1 MGMENAVYMD
11 HNATTAVRPEARDAV
26 SRALAVTGNPSS
38 VHGSGRTA
46 RRLVEDARD
55 AVAALVGAEP
65 AAVVFTSGGTEA
77 NNLALRGA
85 GRARVLCSAVEHASV
100 LSVIDGIIPIPVDG
114 DGIVDLDALE
124 ALLAEGEDGTALVS
138 VMLANN
144 ETGALQPVADVA
156 ALAHAHGALVHCD
169 AVQAAGKM
177 AIDFR
182 ALSCDLMSLS
192 AHKIG
197 GPPGVGALVIAGDV
211 AEGLALS
218 PVLRGGGQERGRR
231 AGTENVPGI
240 AGFGAAAR
248 AAREGLADFAR
259 LGPWRDRIENRLREH
274 AGSRVYG
281 FGAPRLANTSC
292 LIMPGVEAE
301 TQVIQLDL
309 AGVAVSAGA
318 ACSSGKVEPSRVLA
332 AMGADA
338 KEAATAIRVSLGWN
352 TTEDDVERFEEAWIQ
367 VHGQAQAN
375 THAHAAA

>member
-1 MGMENAVYMD
+1 MGMKNPVYMD

-26 SRALAVTGNPSS
+26 ALALALTGNPSS

-65 AAVVFTSGGTEA
+65 AWIVFTSGGTEA
-77 NNLALRGA
+77 NNLALRVLPK
-85 GRARVLCSAVEHASV
+85 RAPILCSAVEHASV
-100 LSVIDGIIPIPVDG
+100 LSVMDGIVEIPVDG
-114 DGIVDLDALE
+114 DGVVDLGALE
-124 ALLAEGEDGTALVS
+124 ALLAGEDTPALVS

-144 ETGALQPVADVA
+144 ETGVLQPVADVA
-156 ALAHAHGALVHCD
+156 ALAHEHGALIHCD

-182 ALSCDLMSLS
+182 ALGCDLMSLS

-197 GPPGVGALVIAGDV
+197 GPSGVGALVVTSGVEDD
-211 AEGLALS
+211 LALI
-218 PVLRGGGQERGRR
+218 PMLRGGGQERGRR

-248 AAREGLADFAR
+248 AAREGLTDFAR
-259 LGPWRDRIENRLREH
+259 LGRWRERIENRLRQR
-274 AGSRVYG
+274 ADSRVYG

-292 LIMPGVEAE
+292 LTMPGVEAE
-301 TQVIQLDL
+301 TQVIQFDL

-332 AMGADA
+332 AMGVDA
-338 KEAATAIRVSLGWN
+338 NEAATAIRVSLGWN
-352 TTEDDVERFEEAWIQ
+352 TTEDDADKFVEAWIQ
-367 VHGQAQAN
+367 VYGQAQA
-375 THAHAAA
+375 HAA

>member
-1 MGMENAVYMD
+1 MGMKNPVYMD

-26 SRALAVTGNPSS
+26 ALALALTGNPSS

-65 AAVVFTSGGTEA
+65 AWVVFTSGGTEA
-77 NNLALRGA
+77 NNLALRVLPK
-85 GRARVLCSAVEHASV
+85 RAPILCSAVEHASV
-100 LSVIDGIIPIPVDG
+100 LSVMDGIVEIPVDG
-114 DGIVDLDALE
+114 DGVVDLGALE
-124 ALLAEGEDGTALVS
+124 ALLAGEDTPALVS

-144 ETGALQPVADVA
+144 ETGVLQPVADVA
-156 ALAHAHGALVHCD
+156 ALAHEHGALIHCD

-182 ALSCDLMSLS
+182 AFGCDLMTLS

-197 GPPGVGALVIAGDV
+197 GPSGVGALVVTSGVEGD
-211 AEGLALS
+211 LALI
-218 PVLRGGGQERGRR
+218 PMLRGGGQERGRR

-248 AAREGLADFAR
+248 AAREGLTDFAR
-259 LGPWRDRIENRLREH
+259 LGRWRERIENRLRQR
-274 AGSRVYG
+274 ADSRVYG

-292 LIMPGVEAE
+292 LTMPGVEAE
-301 TQVIQLDL
+301 TQVIQFDL

-332 AMGADA
+332 AMGVDA
-338 KEAATAIRVSLGWN
+338 NEAATAIRVSLGWN
-352 TTEDDVERFEEAWIQ
+352 TTEDDADKFVEAWIQ
-367 VHGQAQAN
+367 VYGQAQA
-375 THAHAAA
+375 HAA

>member
-1 MGMENAVYMD
+1 MGMKNPVYMD

-26 SRALAVTGNPSS
+26 ALVLALTGNPSS

-65 AAVVFTSGGTEA
+65 AWVVFTSGGTEA
-77 NNLALRGA
+77 NNLALRVLPK
-85 GRARVLCSAVEHASV
+85 RAPILCSAVEHASV
-100 LSVIDGIIPIPVDG
+100 LSVMDGIVEIPVDG
-114 DGIVDLDALE
+114 DGVVDLGALE
-124 ALLAEGEDGTALVS
+124 ALLAGEDTPALVS

-144 ETGALQPVADVA
+144 ETGVLQPVADVA
-156 ALAHAHGALVHCD
+156 ALAHEHGALIHCD

-182 ALSCDLMSLS
+182 TLGCDLMSLS

-197 GPPGVGALVIAGDV
+197 GPSGVGALVVTSGVEGD
-211 AEGLALS
+211 LALI
-218 PVLRGGGQERGRR
+218 PMLRGGGQERGRR

-248 AAREGLADFAR
+248 AAREGLTDFAR
-259 LGPWRDRIENRLREH
+259 LGRWRERIENRLRQH
-274 AGSRVYG
+274 ADSRVYG

-292 LIMPGVEAE
+292 LTMPGVEAE

-332 AMGADA
+332 AMGVDA
-338 KEAATAIRVSLGWN
+338 NEAATAIRVSLGWS
-352 TTEDDVERFEEAWIQ
+352 TTEDDADKFVEAWIQ
-367 VHGQAQAN
+367 VYGQAQA
-375 THAHAAA
+375 HAA

>member
-1 MGMENAVYMD
+1 MGMKNPVYMD

-26 SRALAVTGNPSS
+26 ALALALTGNPSS

-65 AAVVFTSGGTEA
+65 AWVVFTSGGTEA
-77 NNLALRGA
+77 NNLALRVLPK
-85 GRARVLCSAVEHASV
+85 RAPILCSAVEHASV
-100 LSVIDGIIPIPVDG
+100 LSVMDGIVEIPVDG
-114 DGIVDLDALE
+114 DGVVDLGALE
-124 ALLAEGEDGTALVS
+124 ALLAGEDTPALVS

-144 ETGALQPVADVA
+144 ETGVLQPVADVA
-156 ALAHAHGALVHCD
+156 ALAHEHGALIHCD

-182 ALSCDLMSLS
+182 ALGCDLMSLL

-197 GPPGVGALVIAGDV
+197 GPSGVGALVVTSGVEGD
-211 AEGLALS
+211 LALI
-218 PVLRGGGQERGRR
+218 PMLRGGGQERGRR

-248 AAREGLADFAR
+248 AAREGLTDFAR
-259 LGPWRDRIENRLREH
+259 LGRWRERIENRLRQR
-274 AGSRVYG
+274 ADSRVYG

-292 LIMPGVEAE
+292 LTMPGVEAE

-332 AMGADA
+332 AMGVDA
-338 KEAATAIRVSLGWN
+338 NEAATAIRVSLGWN
-352 TTEDDVERFEEAWIQ
+352 TTEDDADKFVEAWIQ
-367 VHGQAQAN
+367 VYGQAQA
-375 THAHAAA
+375 HAA

>member
-1 MGMENAVYMD
+1 MGMKSPVYMD

-26 SRALAVTGNPSS
+26 ALALALTGNPSS

-65 AAVVFTSGGTEA
+65 AWVVFTSGGTEA
-77 NNLALRGA
+77 NNLALRVLPK
-85 GRARVLCSAVEHASV
+85 RAPILCSAVEHASV
-100 LSVIDGIIPIPVDG
+100 LSVMDGIVEIPVDG
-114 DGIVDLDALE
+114 DGVVDLGALE
-124 ALLAEGEDGTALVS
+124 ALLAGEDTPALVS

-144 ETGALQPVADVA
+144 ETGVLQPVADVA
-156 ALAHAHGALVHCD
+156 ALAHEHGALIHCD

-182 ALSCDLMSLS
+182 TLGCDLMSLS

-197 GPPGVGALVIAGDV
+197 GPSGVGALVVTSGVEGD
-211 AEGLALS
+211 LALI
-218 PVLRGGGQERGRR
+218 PMLRGGGQERGRR

-248 AAREGLADFAR
+248 AAREGLTDFAR
-259 LGPWRDRIENRLREH
+259 LGRWRERIENRLRQH
-274 AGSRVYG
+274 ADSRVYG

-292 LIMPGVEAE
+292 LTMPGVEAE

-318 ACSSGKVEPSRVLA
+318 ACSSGKVEPSRVLS
-332 AMGADA
+332 AMGVDA
-338 KEAATAIRVSLGWN
+338 NEAATAIRVSLGWN
-352 TTEDDVERFEEAWIQ
+352 TTEDDADKFVEAWIQ
-367 VHGQAQAN
+367 VYGQAQA
-375 THAHAAA
+375 HAA

>member
-1 MGMENAVYMD
+1 MGMKNPVYMD

-26 SRALAVTGNPSS
+26 ALALALTGNPSS

-65 AAVVFTSGGTEA
+65 AWVVFTSGGTEA
-77 NNLALRGA
+77 NNLALRVLPK
-85 GRARVLCSAVEHASV
+85 RAPILCSAVEHASV
-100 LSVIDGIIPIPVDG
+100 LSVMDGIVEIPVDG
-114 DGIVDLDALE
+114 DGVVDLGALE
-124 ALLAEGEDGTALVS
+124 ALLAGEDTPALVS

-144 ETGALQPVADVA
+144 ETGVLQPVADVA
-156 ALAHAHGALVHCD
+156 ALAHEHGALIHCD

-182 ALSCDLMSLS
+182 ALGCDLMSLS

-197 GPPGVGALVIAGDV
+197 GPSGVGALVVTSGVEGD
-211 AEGLALS
+211 LALI
-218 PVLRGGGQERGRR
+218 PMLRGGGQERGRR

-248 AAREGLADFAR
+248 AAREGLTDFAR
-259 LGPWRDRIENRLREH
+259 LGRWRERIENRLRQH
-274 AGSRVYG
+274 ADSRVYG

-292 LIMPGVEAE
+292 LTMPGVEAE

-332 AMGADA
+332 AMGVDA
-338 KEAATAIRVSLGWN
+338 NEAATAIRVSLGWS
-352 TTEDDVERFEEAWIQ
+352 TTEDDADKFVEAWIQ
-367 VHGQAQAN
+367 VYGQAQA
-375 THAHAAA
+375 HAA

>member
-1 MGMENAVYMD
+1 MGMKNPVYMD

-26 SRALAVTGNPSS
+26 ALALALTGNPSS

-65 AAVVFTSGGTEA
+65 AWVVFTSGGTEA
-77 NNLALRGA
+77 NNLALRVLPK
-85 GRARVLCSAVEHASV
+85 RAPILCSAVEHASV
-100 LSVIDGIIPIPVDG
+100 LSVMDGIVEIPVDG
-114 DGIVDLDALE
+114 DGVVDLGALE
-124 ALLAEGEDGTALVS
+124 ALLAGEDTPALVS

-144 ETGALQPVADVA
+144 ETGVLQPVADVA
-156 ALAHAHGALVHCD
+156 ALAHEHGALIHCD

-182 ALSCDLMSLS
+182 TLGCDLMSLS

-197 GPPGVGALVIAGDV
+197 GPSGVGALVVTSGVEGD
-211 AEGLALS
+211 LALI
-218 PVLRGGGQERGRR
+218 PMLRGGGQERGRR

-248 AAREGLADFAR
+248 AAREGLTDFAR
-259 LGPWRDRIENRLREH
+259 LGRWRERIENRLRQH
-274 AGSRVYG
+274 ADSRVYG

-292 LIMPGVEAE
+292 LTMPGVEAA

-332 AMGADA
+332 AMGVDA
-338 KEAATAIRVSLGWN
+338 NEAATAIRVSLGWS
-352 TTEDDVERFEEAWIQ
+352 TTEDDADKFVEAWIQ
-367 VHGQAQAN
+367 VYGQAQA
-375 THAHAAA
+375 HAA

>member
-1 MGMENAVYMD
+1 MGMKNPVYMD

-26 SRALAVTGNPSS
+26 ALALALTGNPSS

-65 AAVVFTSGGTEA
+65 AWVVFTSGGTEA
-77 NNLALRGA
+77 NNLALRVLPK
-85 GRARVLCSAVEHASV
+85 RAPILCSAVEHASV
-100 LSVIDGIIPIPVDG
+100 LSVMDGIVEIPVDG
-114 DGIVDLDALE
+114 DGVVDFGALE
-124 ALLAEGEDGTALVS
+124 ALLAGEDTPALVS

-144 ETGALQPVADVA
+144 ETGVLQPVADVA
-156 ALAHAHGALVHCD
+156 ALAHEHGALIHCD

-182 ALSCDLMSLS
+182 TLGCDLMSLS

-197 GPPGVGALVIAGDV
+197 GPSGVGALVVTSGVEGD
-211 AEGLALS
+211 LALI
-218 PVLRGGGQERGRR
+218 PMLRGGGQERGRR

-248 AAREGLADFAR
+248 AAREGLTDFAR
-259 LGPWRDRIENRLREH
+259 LGRWRERIENRLRQH
-274 AGSRVYG
+274 ADSRVYS

-292 LIMPGVEAE
+292 LTMPGVEAK

-332 AMGADA
+332 AMGVDA
-338 KEAATAIRVSLGWN
+338 NEAATAIRVSLGWN
-352 TTEDDVERFEEAWIQ
+352 TTEDDADKFVEAWIQ
-367 VHGQAQAN
+367 VYGQAQA
-375 THAHAAA
+375 HAA

>member
-1 MGMENAVYMD
+1 MGMKNPVYMD

-26 SRALAVTGNPSS
+26 ALALALTGNPSS

-65 AAVVFTSGGTEA
+65 AWVVFTSGGTEA
-77 NNLALRGA
+77 NNLALRVLPK
-85 GRARVLCSAVEHASV
+85 RAPILCSAVEHASV
-100 LSVIDGIIPIPVDG
+100 LSVMDGIVEIPVDG
-114 DGIVDLDALE
+114 DGVVDLAALE
-124 ALLAEGEDGTALVS
+124 ALLAGEDTPALVS

-144 ETGALQPVADVA
+144 ETGVIQPVADVA
-156 ALAHAHGALVHCD
+156 ALAHEHGALIHCD

-182 ALSCDLMSLS
+182 ALGCDLMSLS

-197 GPPGVGALVIAGDV
+197 GPSGVGALVVTSGV
-211 AEGLALS
+211 EGGLALI
-218 PVLRGGGQERGRR
+218 PMLRGGGQERGRR

-248 AAREGLADFAR
+248 AAREGLTDFAR
-259 LGPWRDRIENRLREH
+259 LGRWRERIENRLRQH
-274 AGSRVYG
+274 ADSRVYG

-292 LIMPGVEAE
+292 LTMPGVEAE

-332 AMGADA
+332 AMGVDA
-338 KEAATAIRVSLGWN
+338 NEAATAIRVSLGWN
-352 TTEDDVERFEEAWIQ
+352 TTEDDADKFVEAWIQ
-367 VHGQAQAN
+367 VYGQAQA
-375 THAHAAA
+375 HAA

>member
-1 MGMENAVYMD
+1 MGMKNPVYMD

-26 SRALAVTGNPSS
+26 ALALALTGNPSS

-65 AAVVFTSGGTEA
+65 AWVVFTSGGTEA
-77 NNLALRGA
+77 NNLALRVLPR
-85 GRARVLCSAVEHASV
+85 RAPILCSAVEHASV
-100 LSVIDGIIPIPVDG
+100 LSVMDGIVEIPVDG
-114 DGIVDLDALE
+114 DGVVDLGALE
-124 ALLAEGEDGTALVS
+124 ALLAGEDTPALVS

-144 ETGALQPVADVA
+144 ETGVLQPVADVA
-156 ALAHAHGALVHCD
+156 ALAHEHGALIHCD

-182 ALSCDLMSLS
+182 TLGCDLMSLS

-197 GPPGVGALVIAGDV
+197 GPSGVGALVVTSGVEGD
-211 AEGLALS
+211 LALI
-218 PVLRGGGQERGRR
+218 PMLRGGGQERGRR

-248 AAREGLADFAR
+248 AAREGLTDFAR
-259 LGPWRDRIENRLREH
+259 LGRWRERIENRLRQH
-274 AGSRVYG
+274 ADSRVYG

-292 LIMPGVEAE
+292 LTMPGVEAE

-332 AMGADA
+332 AMGVDA
-338 KEAATAIRVSLGWN
+338 NEAATAIRVSLGWN
-352 TTEDDVERFEEAWIQ
+352 TTEDDADKFVEAWIQ
-367 VHGQAQAN
+367 VYGQAQA
-375 THAHAAA
+375 HAA

>member
-1 MGMENAVYMD
+1 MGMKNPVYMD

-26 SRALAVTGNPSS
+26 ALALALTGNPSS

-65 AAVVFTSGGTEA
+65 AWVVFTSGGTEA
-77 NNLALRGA
+77 NNLALRVLPK
-85 GRARVLCSAVEHASV
+85 RAPILCSAVEHASV
-100 LSVIDGIIPIPVDG
+100 LSVMDGIVEIPVDG
-114 DGIVDLDALE
+114 DGVVDLGALE
-124 ALLAEGEDGTALVS
+124 ALLAGEDTPALVS

-144 ETGALQPVADVA
+144 ETGVLQPVADVA
-156 ALAHAHGALVHCD
+156 ALAHEHGALIHCD

-182 ALSCDLMSLS
+182 ALGCDLMSLS

-197 GPPGVGALVIAGDV
+197 GPSGVGALVVTSGVEVD
-211 AEGLALS
+211 LALI
-218 PVLRGGGQERGRR
+218 PMLRGGGQERGRR

-248 AAREGLADFAR
+248 AAREGLTDFAR
-259 LGPWRDRIENRLREH
+259 LGRWRERIENRLRQH
-274 AGSRVYG
+274 ADSRVYG

-292 LIMPGVEAE
+292 LTMPGVEAE

-332 AMGADA
+332 AMGVDA
-338 KEAATAIRVSLGWN
+338 NEAATAIRVSLGWN
-352 TTEDDVERFEEAWIQ
+352 TTEDDADKFVEAWIQ
-367 VHGQAQAN
+367 VYGQAQA
-375 THAHAAA
+375 HAA

>member
-1 MGMENAVYMD
+1 MGMKNPVYMD

-26 SRALAVTGNPSS
+26 ALALALTGNPSS

-65 AAVVFTSGGTEA
+65 AWVVFTSGGTEA
-77 NNLALRGA
+77 NNLALRVLPK
-85 GRARVLCSAVEHASV
+85 RAPILCSAVEHASV
-100 LSVIDGIIPIPVDG
+100 LSVMDGIVEIPVDG
-114 DGIVDLDALE
+114 DGVVDLGALE
-124 ALLAEGEDGTALVS
+124 ALLAGEDPPARVS
-138 VMLANN
+138 GLLANN
-144 ETGALQPVADVA
+144 ETGVLQPVADVA
-156 ALAHAHGALVHCD
+156 ALAHEHGALIHCD

-182 ALSCDLMSLS
+182 TLGCDLMSLS

-197 GPPGVGALVIAGDV
+197 GPSGVGALVVTSGVEGD
-211 AEGLALS
+211 LALI
-218 PVLRGGGQERGRR
+218 PMLRGGGQERGRR

-248 AAREGLADFAR
+248 AAREGLTDFAR
-259 LGPWRDRIENRLREH
+259 LGRWRERIENRLRQR
-274 AGSRVYG
+274 ADSRVYG

-292 LIMPGVEAE
+292 LTMPGVEAE

-332 AMGADA
+332 AMGVDA
-338 KEAATAIRVSLGWN
+338 NEAATAIRVSLGWN
-352 TTEDDVERFEEAWIQ
+352 TTEDDADKFVEAWIQ
-367 VHGQAQAN
+367 VYGQAQA
-375 THAHAAA
+375 HAA

>member
-1 MGMENAVYMD
+1 MGMKNPVYMD

-26 SRALAVTGNPSS
+26 ALALALTGNPSS

-55 AVAALVGAEP
+55 AVAALVDAEP
-65 AAVVFTSGGTEA
+65 AWVVFTSGGTEA
-77 NNLALRGA
+77 NNLALRVLSK
-85 GRARVLCSAVEHASV
+85 RAPILCSAVEHASV
-100 LSVIDGIIPIPVDG
+100 LSVMDGIVEIPVDG
-114 DGIVDLDALE
+114 DGVVDLGALE
-124 ALLAEGEDGTALVS
+124 ALLAGEDTPALVS

-144 ETGALQPVADVA
+144 ETGVLQPVADVA
-156 ALAHAHGALVHCD
+156 ALAHEHGALIHCD

-182 ALSCDLMSLS
+182 ALGCDLMSLS

-197 GPPGVGALVIAGDV
+197 GPSGVGALVVTSGVEGD
-211 AEGLALS
+211 LALI
-218 PVLRGGGQERGRR
+218 PMLRGGGQERGRC

-248 AAREGLADFAR
+248 AAREGLTDFAR
-259 LGPWRDRIENRLREH
+259 LGRWRERIENRLRQH
-274 AGSRVYG
+274 ADNRVYG
-281 FGAPRLANTSC
+281 FGVPRLANTSC
-292 LIMPGVEAE
+292 LTMPGVEAE

-332 AMGADA
+332 AMGVDA
-338 KEAATAIRVSLGWN
+338 NEAATAIRVSLGWN
-352 TTEDDVERFEEAWIQ
+352 TTEDDADKFVEAWIQ
-367 VHGQAQAN
+367 VYGQAQA
-375 THAHAAA
+375 HAA

>member
-1 MGMENAVYMD
+1 MGMKNPVYMD

-26 SRALAVTGNPSS
+26 ALALALTGNPSS

-65 AAVVFTSGGTEA
+65 AWVVFTSGGTEA
-77 NNLALRGA
+77 NNLALRVLPK
-85 GRARVLCSAVEHASV
+85 RAPILCSAVEHASV
-100 LSVIDGIIPIPVDG
+100 LSVMDGIVEIPVDG
-114 DGIVDLDALE
+114 DGVVDLGALE
-124 ALLAEGEDGTALVS
+124 ALLAGEDTPALVS

-144 ETGALQPVADVA
+144 ETGVLQPVADVA
-156 ALAHAHGALVHCD
+156 ALAHEHGALIHCD

-182 ALSCDLMSLS
+182 TLGCDLMSLS

-197 GPPGVGALVIAGDV
+197 GPSGVGALVVTSGVEGD
-211 AEGLALS
+211 LALI
-218 PVLRGGGQERGRR
+218 PMLRGGGQERGRR

-248 AAREGLADFAR
+248 AAREGLTDFAR
-259 LGPWRDRIENRLREH
+259 LGRWRERIENRLRQH
-274 AGSRVYG
+274 ADSRVYG

-292 LIMPGVEAE
+292 LTMPGVEAE
-301 TQVIQLDL
+301 TQVIQFDL

-332 AMGADA
+332 AMGVDA
-338 KEAATAIRVSLGWN
+338 NEAATAIRVSLGWS
-352 TTEDDVERFEEAWIQ
+352 TTEDDADKFVEAWIQ
-367 VHGQAQAN
+367 VYGQAQA
-375 THAHAAA
+375 HAA

>member
-1 MGMENAVYMD
+1 MGMKNPVYMD
-11 HNATTAVRPEARDAV
+11 HNATTAVRLEARDAV
-26 SRALAVTGNPSS
+26 ALALALTGNPSS

-65 AAVVFTSGGTEA
+65 AWVVFTSGGTEA
-77 NNLALRGA
+77 NNLALRVLPK
-85 GRARVLCSAVEHASV
+85 RAPILCSAVEHASV
-100 LSVIDGIIPIPVDG
+100 LSVMDGIVEIPVDG
-114 DGIVDLDALE
+114 DGVVDLGALE
-124 ALLAEGEDGTALVS
+124 ALLAGEDTPALVS

-144 ETGALQPVADVA
+144 ETGVLQSVADVA
-156 ALAHAHGALVHCD
+156 ALAHEHGALIHCD

-182 ALSCDLMSLS
+182 ALGCDLMSLS

-197 GPPGVGALVIAGDV
+197 GPSGVGALVVTSGVEGD
-211 AEGLALS
+211 LALI
-218 PVLRGGGQERGRR
+218 PMLRGGGQERGRR

-248 AAREGLADFAR
+248 AAREGLTDFAR
-259 LGPWRDRIENRLREH
+259 LGRWRERIENRLRQH
-274 AGSRVYG
+274 ADSRVYG

-292 LIMPGVEAE
+292 LTMPGVEAE

-332 AMGADA
+332 SMGVDA
-338 KEAATAIRVSLGWN
+338 NEAATAIRVSLGWN
-352 TTEDDVERFEEAWIQ
+352 TTEDDADKFVEAWIQ
-367 VHGQAQAN
+367 VYGQAQA
-375 THAHAAA
+375 HAA

>member
-1 MGMENAVYMD
+1 MGMKNPVYMD

-26 SRALAVTGNPSS
+26 ALALALTGNPSS

-65 AAVVFTSGGTEA
+65 AWVVFTSGGTEA
-77 NNLALRGA
+77 NNLALRVLPK
-85 GRARVLCSAVEHASV
+85 RAPILCSAVEHASV
-100 LSVIDGIIPIPVDG
+100 LSVMDGIVEIPVDG
-114 DGIVDLDALE
+114 DGVVDLGALE
-124 ALLAEGEDGTALVS
+124 ALLAGEDTPALVS

-144 ETGALQPVADVA
+144 ETGVLQPVADVA
-156 ALAHAHGALVHCD
+156 ALAHEHGALIHCD

-182 ALSCDLMSLS
+182 TLGCDLMSLS

-197 GPPGVGALVIAGDV
+197 GPSGVGALVVTSGVEGD
-211 AEGLALS
+211 LALI
-218 PVLRGGGQERGRR
+218 PMLRGGGQERGRR

-248 AAREGLADFAR
+248 AAREGLTDFAR
-259 LGPWRDRIENRLREH
+259 LGRWRERIENRLRQH
-274 AGSRVYG
+274 ADSRVYG

-292 LIMPGVEAE
+292 LTMPGVEAE

-332 AMGADA
+332 AMGVDA
-338 KEAATAIRVSLGWN
+338 NEAATAIRVSLGWS
-352 TTEDDVERFEEAWIQ
+352 TTEDDADKFVEAWIQ
-367 VHGQAQAN
+367 VYGQAQA
-375 THAHAAA
+375 HAD

>member
-1 MGMENAVYMD
+1 MGMKNPVYMD

-26 SRALAVTGNPSS
+26 ALALALTGNPSS

-65 AAVVFTSGGTEA
+65 AWVVFTSGGTEA
-77 NNLALRGA
+77 NNLALRVLPK
-85 GRARVLCSAVEHASV
+85 RAPILCSAVEHASV
-100 LSVIDGIIPIPVDG
+100 LSVMDGIVEIPVDG
-114 DGIVDLDALE
+114 DGVVDLGALE
-124 ALLAEGEDGTALVS
+124 ALLAGEDTPALVS

-144 ETGALQPVADVA
+144 ETGVLQPVADVA
-156 ALAHAHGALVHCD
+156 ALAHEHGALIHCD

-182 ALSCDLMSLS
+182 TLGCDLMSLS

-197 GPPGVGALVIAGDV
+197 GPSGVGALVVTSGVEGD
-211 AEGLALS
+211 LALI
-218 PVLRGGGQERGRR
+218 PMLRGGGQERGRR

-248 AAREGLADFAR
+248 AAREGLTDFAR
-259 LGPWRDRIENRLREH
+259 LGRWRERIENRLRQH
-274 AGSRVYG
+274 ADSRVYG

-292 LIMPGVEAE
+292 LTMPGVEAE

-332 AMGADA
+332 AMGVDA
-338 KEAATAIRVSLGWN
+338 NEAATAIRVSLGWS
-352 TTEDDVERFEEAWIQ
+352 TTEDDADKFVEAWIQ
-367 VHGQAQAN
+367 VYGQAQA
-375 THAHAAA
+375 HAA